1 MCTIT
6 RDIAFNGLLLD
17 NNHKVGAAQDIRT
30 IAHGIP
36 QSPYRSRNTCTTS
49 REMLLSNRK
58 PPCHISDDESES
70 DSSSKC
76 VGNNRL
82 FAIGAPKTSS
92 QPPYCIPYVRFPAAW
107 PSTIFMASHSNGTK
121 QANPHRHSYHYG
133 IPFYPLAFGRE
144 LYRPMF
150 EVLF

>member
-1 MCTIT
+1 MCTIA

-76 VGNNRL
+76 VGDNRL
-82 FAIGAPKTSS
+82 FCNRRSKNELITSILHPIRTVSRSMAFHHFHGFSLKRNKTSES
-92 QPPYCIPYVRFPAAW
+92 AQAFLSLRNSLLSLGLRERTLPPCV
-107 PSTIFMASHSNGTK
+107 
-121 QANPHRHSYHYG
+121 
-133 IPFYPLAFGRE
+133 
-144 LYRPMF
+144 
-150 EVLF
+150 